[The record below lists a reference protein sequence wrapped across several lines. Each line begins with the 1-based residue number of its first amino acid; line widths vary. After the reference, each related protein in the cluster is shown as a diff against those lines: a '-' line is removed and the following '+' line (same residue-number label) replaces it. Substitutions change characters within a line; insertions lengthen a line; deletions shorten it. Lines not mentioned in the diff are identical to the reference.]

1 MITTKST
8 AAVSSREGSTV
19 SDFATIDCSTPRSS
33 SCVGSIC
40 ASRLNCAPPQFLN
53 VVPTMKDVE
62 HINPGE
68 VQSLMGQR
76 QCILV
81 DVRGEDWASGIITG
95 YFLEQGVNSDG
106 SAPFSTSVPELV
118 EKWKDKP
125 LIVFTCQYSG
135 HHDPQCANWYREKAP
150 PHQRVAIMSIGF
162 RSSEGPGLAVQK
174 NAIDMRARATDSAS
188 KQLGRMFVTN
198 CLTTPPASS
207 PALAI
212 AQRAKEGWCNRRP
225 VDNHLTMQRR
235 ASETTRTPPL
245 LWS

>member
-19 SDFATIDCSTPRSS
+19 SDVATIDCSTPRSS

-40 ASRLNCAPPQFLN
+40 TSRLNCAPPQFPN
-53 VVPTMKDVE
+53 VVPTMKNVE

-68 VQSLMGQR
+68 VQRLMGQR

-95 YFLEQGVNSDG
+95 YVHEQAVNSGG

-135 HHDPQCANWYREKAP
+135 HHEPQCANWYREKAP
-150 PHQRVAIMSIGF
+150 PHQRVAIMSMGF
-162 RSSEGPGLAVQK
+162 RSLEGLGLAVQET
-174 NAIDMRARATDSAS
+174 AMDMRARATDSAS
-188 KQLGRMFVTN
+188 KHLGRMFVTN
-198 CLTTPPASS
+198 CLTTPTASS
-207 PALAI
+207 PAPTI

-225 VDNHLTMQRR
+225 ADNHPTMNRR
-235 ASETTRTPPL
+235 ASEATRTPPL